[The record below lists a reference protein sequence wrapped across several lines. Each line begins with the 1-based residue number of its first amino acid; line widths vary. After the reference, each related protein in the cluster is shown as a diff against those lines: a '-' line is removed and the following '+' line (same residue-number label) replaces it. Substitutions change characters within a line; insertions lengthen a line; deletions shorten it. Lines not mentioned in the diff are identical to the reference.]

1 MKATSALLALATC
14 SSALSIWN
22 PQQAMLGDQSEDS
35 QYLIET
41 APDSRRWIS
50 EDEKW
55 VLRRVNGDL
64 CYDQVEN

>member
-22 PQQAMLGDQSEDS
+22 SEQAMLGDQSEDS

-41 APDSRRWIS
+41 APDRRRWIS

-64 CYDQVEN
+64 SYDQVEN